1 MDNQTIRIFV
11 SSPSDVDAERRR
23 ISQVVERVQ
32 QDFPNVKLEAIR
44 WEENV
49 YSARETF
56 QKQIVAPDKADLVVC
71 VLWKR
76 LGSELP
82 DDYKREDGTIPTGTE
97 YEFETAMDKALVEQV
112 PDILLYRKTEK
123 VFYDADRLEQEKA
136 EMQALEAFW
145 RRWVQNEQGHF
156 TAAFKPFESTD
167 FFEQQFEQDLRVWLS
182 NQTQE
187 VTWPEAKG
195 SPYRGLQVFEPEH
208 APIFFGRRR
217 AVQEVRAR
225 LLANYERDAKGFLL
239 VVGASGSGKSSLV
252 RAGILPK
259 LQNTLSMADVVQWRH
274 EVLKPSELGDNPM
287 QTLARRIS
295 QSKVLPELLTGDY
308 ADEDEIATFWNTG
321 TNQAQPLKA
330 ALRRASQALQEKENY
345 QQPPK
350 VRLLLVW
357 DQFEEIFH
365 LADNARDELLA
376 WITALVESG
385 QVWVI
390 ATIRSD
396 FYPEI
401 LGVPALMNLKKD
413 GRQSDL
419 GPPRPHELKEIIQG
433 PAKAAGLSFDVDDK
447 GESLDEVLHDEAE
460 KSPESLPLLEFAL
473 EQLYLHRDKE
483 NKLLSFA
490 AYEEMGGLAGAISQ
504 KAESTYAEIDDHS
517 EDVFNNVMGHLIAV
531 NEEGRA
537 TRKQVSIEQFDA
549 NPAEKAFVEAFLNA
563 RLLVADTDDHG
574 RTNVLLTHEALL
586 HQWQRIKH
594 FVAANQEY
602 LRWYSRVSKETK
614 IWHLEKENNAYLLP
628 SGKPLEEAKI
638 WLDKRQNQMQEQ
650 VAEFVQLSIKREVV
664 KRRNRFMIVA
674 ASMLVLITLTFL
686 SFLNAQKAERE
697 SLRAMEQT
705 EIAQRESD
713 KNALLLA
720 EEQFVTGVDKGNEG
734 AIKQAFTAFS
744 EALKVNP
751 EQKAQIAAGHLL
763 ARQLKAV
770 EGDQIPLPRR
780 TDDAIFFGEDDNI
793 LHLYSLYYPRIY
805 SSDDDYADYKPIITF
820 HYYDW
825 HIKYAFS
832 APDSSWLALLNKN
845 SLNIWNPTDGSLIR
859 ELEIFADDI
868 ADFHMDPDSGI
879 VTMVSEAGS
888 MSVYDTSDWR
898 LLHEAKLEPLDDAYF
913 TAVLKVGEHI
923 FSGDNKGQIYRG
935 TMTQTPMP
943 WNKLD
948 GYVWQLVT
956 DPQKR
961 FVAVS
966 NKGSTLPIYGVAE
979 GTEDIEVA
987 FGSAVASVDFSDD
1000 GLLLAGASWDNT
1012 VQIIN
1017 LTNGNTE
1024 VVSGIHTSSAYEVR
1038 FLDGRRIATVSADD
1052 TFVVY
1057 NLETEEIELRL
1068 EHDSDVV
1075 DLSVSSDG
1083 NKAITTTRNGVTR
1096 IVDIPAQSNRIL
1108 GNSQAKSFVYSPD
1121 GKKVTVLTGDQ
1132 LLEWDIASG
1141 KLLTQIKEEFDQ
1153 LVYLPHSESMM
1164 AVNEE
1169 GTVSYINSGTDE
1181 TDPGFTDA
1189 SVNLLGSSE
1198 NYYWNYVT
1206 TDEAA
1211 IVWKYID
1218 GQVQVVYGVETNSPA
1233 IATATDNQDRYLA
1246 ILEESGRFSVIDVD
1260 QKTVLT
1266 NIQWERPVEQ
1276 IAFAKNGGYFVLRDD
1291 DDKVVA
1297 WDLATSN
1304 ITFDM
1309 SNTPWHEART
1319 FIAHPESSLVAFIDS
1334 STEHV
1339 LLFDVASSVRLPGRI
1354 LSSGNMDLLF
1364 DPTGERILI
1373 YGYRADGYAIQLVDI
1388 ERMRTLFTLDGLN
1401 RDEGF
1406 EHVAAFTPDGS
1417 AIGILSEHQ
1426 LYHLRLKPSLEQSM
1440 LQLRGED
1447 LVTNQQIFSRSS
1459 KNYVALEYQDGF
1471 ALFDLTQGA
1480 PLSHSI
1486 DELSSATAVYQ
1497 IVDDE
1502 QLVGY
1507 STESTYK
1514 LASFKGQIK
1523 SQIAIA
1529 QLPAHVTYHAES
1541 NSLTFV
1547 YEESIEFR
1555 DLDGAV
1561 QWQYDLGAS
1570 ATAWHAYVTPN
1581 SVLLVDESNYVM
1593 LNGTN
1598 GELLCHREI
1607 SFFDQGALPLTLTTD
1622 GSQAFVIDN
1631 SYDIELLDTSNC
1643 EHIRTITT
1651 SAAALRMQL
1660 NDDGTQ
1666 LVASIYNQPTF
1677 IYNIEAQDNQSANT
1691 QVGVDESEQSENQ
1704 QGNATQIPITDNFSP
1719 FADAL
1724 GPEGTMMIYG
1734 RLNNEVL
1741 MYRLI
1746 ELESGKTILEEPIT
1760 SHNFQSM
1767 NGLGVFDNPDG
1778 LVVNKES
1785 YWLHQGGLLFMTA
1798 PPKGKAED
1806 LQPLLQRA
1814 SEIDSIEGW
1823 MSLHQDIMNEPS
1835 NEDLN
1840 WSQWL
1845 KLQLT
1850 DNTTDELAW
1859 RITPTKQQTSD
1870 YQWFVDKQLERASEG
1885 YSEQMYREEI
1895 TIDMHTRLGALY
1907 GERIWLSDFP
1917 TDRECSV
1924 IFETADEEEVQLRL
1938 SKTEYEDYGWIEDS
1952 SGRFVAFTATSE
1964 GLPIEFAVEDLQR
1977 FEEDPFHT
1985 HVRST
1990 SIKILVGVYC
2000 IGWGQSKSSIYSDP
2014 NPSTPTPLKKR
2025 LQPGLGST

>member
-32 QDFPNVKLEAIR
+32 QDFPDVKLEAIR

-49 YSARETF
+49 YTARETF

-82 DDYKREDGTIPTGTE
+82 EDYKRDDGTIPTGTE

-167 FFEQQFEQDLRVWLS
+167 FFEQQFEQDLRVWLK

-208 APIFFGRRR
+208 APIFFGRQR

-225 LLANYERDAKGFLL
+225 LLANYERDGKGFLL
-239 VVGASGSGKSSLV
+239 LVGASGSGKSSLV

-274 EVLKPSELGDNPM
+274 EVIKPSELGDKPM

-295 QSKVLPELLTGDY
+295 QSRVLPELLTGDY
-308 ADEDEIATFWNTG
+308 DSEEEIGAFWETG

-357 DQFEEIFH
+357 DQFEEIFQ
-365 LADNARDELLA
+365 LADNVRDELLA

-433 PAKAAGLSFDVDDK
+433 PAKAAGLTFDVDEK
-447 GESLDEVLHDEAE
+447 GEGLDEILLDEAE
-460 KSPESLPLLEFAL
+460 NSPESLPLLEFAL
-473 EQLYLHRDKE
+473 EQLYLHRDKD
-483 NKLLSFA
+483 NKQLSFA
-490 AYEEMGGLAGAISQ
+490 AYREMGGLAGAISQ
-504 KAESTYAEIDDHS
+504 KAESTYAAIDDHS

-537 TRKQVSIEQFDA
+537 TRKQVSIEQFNA

-563 RLLVADTDDHG
+563 RLLVADTDDDG
-574 RTNVLLTHEALL
+574 RTHISLTHEALL
-586 HQWQRIKH
+586 HQWQRIKT

-614 IWHLEKENNAYLLP
+614 IWHLEKQNNAYLLP

-638 WLDKRQNQMQEQ
+638 WLDKRQDQMQHD
-650 VAEFVQLSIKREVV
+650 VAEFVQLSIQREAV
-664 KRRNRFMIVA
+664 KRRNRFAIVA
-674 ASMLVLITLTFL
+674 ASMVVLIALTFL
-686 SFLNAQKAERE
+686 SLIYAKKAEEASEQAMIQTDIAVRE
-697 SLRAMEQT
+697 SE
-705 EIAQRESD
+705 

-720 EEQFVTGVDKGNEG
+720 EEQFLTGVDKGNEG
-734 AIKQAFTAFS
+734 SIKQAFTAFS

-751 EQKAQIAAGHLL
+751 DQKAQIAAGHLL

-770 EGDQIPLPRR
+770 EGDRIPLPRR
-780 TDDAIFFGEDDNI
+780 TDDAIFFGENDHI

-805 SSDDDYADYKPIITF
+805 SREDNYTDYEPILTF

-832 APDSSWLALLNKN
+832 AADGSWLALINKN
-845 SLNIWNPTDGSLIR
+845 SLNIWDPTDGSLIR
-859 ELEIFADDI
+859 ELDVFDEDI
-868 ADFHMDPDSGI
+868 ADFHMDPVSGFA
-879 VTMVSEAGS
+879 TMISEDGWLA
-888 MSVYDTSDWR
+888 VYNTEDWTR
-898 LLHEAKLEPLDDAYF
+898 QHQDKLTPIEDAYF
-913 TAVLKVGEHI
+913 TSVVKVGNQV
-923 FSGDNKGQIYRG
+923 FSGDNKGNIFRG
-935 TMTQTPMP
+935 TTQNTPAP
-943 WNKLD
+943 WKKLD
-948 GYVWQLVT
+948 GYVWQLLT
-956 DPQKR
+956 DPQQR
-961 FVAVS
+961 FVAVA
-966 NKGSTLPIYGVAE
+966 NKGNTLPVYGVSAE
-979 GTEDIEVA
+979 NSDTEVVFDN
-987 FGSAVASVDFSDD
+987 AVASIDFSDD
-1000 GLLLAGASWDNT
+1000 GLLLAGASWDGT
-1012 VQIIN
+1012 VRILN
-1017 LTNGNTE
+1017 LTSGETE
-1024 VVSGIHTSSAYEVR
+1024 VVGNIHNGSVYEVR
-1038 FLDGRRIATVSADD
+1038 FLDSRRFASVSADD
-1052 TFVVY
+1052 TFAVY
-1057 NLETEEIELRL
+1057 NLETEEVEYSI

-1083 NKAITTTRNGVTR
+1083 SQAITVARNGVTR
-1096 IVDIPAQSNRIL
+1096 IVDISAQNHRVL

-1132 LLEWDIASG
+1132 LLEWDITSG

-1153 LVYLPHSESMM
+1153 LVYLPHSEWMM
-1164 AVNEE
+1164 AVNED
-1169 GTVSYINSGTDE
+1169 GFVSYINSGTDE

-1189 SVNLLGSSE
+1189 KVNLLGSSE

-1206 TDEAA
+1206 TDNAA
-1211 IVWKYID
+1211 VVWKYIN
-1218 GQVQVVYGVETNSPA
+1218 GQVEVVYAVDTASPV
-1233 IATATDNQDRYLA
+1233 IATASDTQDNYLA
-1246 ILEESGRFSVIDVD
+1246 ILEESGQFSIIDVD
-1260 QKTVLT
+1260 EQTVLA

-1276 IAFAKNGGYFVLRDD
+1276 IAFAKNGDYFVIRDD

-1297 WDLATSN
+1297 WELATGTV
-1304 ITFDM
+1304 TFDM
-1309 SNTPWHEART
+1309 RNTPWHEART
-1319 FIAHPESSLVAFIDS
+1319 FIAHPDSSLIAFIDS

-1339 LLFDVASSVRLPGRI
+1339 LLFDVASAVRLPGRI
-1354 LSSGNMDLLF
+1354 LSSGDMDLLF

-1373 YGYRADGYAIQLVDI
+1373 YGYRADEYAIQLIDV
-1388 ERMRTLFTLDGLN
+1388 ERMKTLFTLDGLN

-1406 EHVAAFTPDGS
+1406 EHVAAFSPDGT
-1417 AIGILSEHQ
+1417 AVGILSENQ
-1426 LYHLRLKPSLEQSM
+1426 LYHLRLKPSLEQSL
-1440 LQLRGED
+1440 LQLRGQD
-1447 LVTNQQIFSRSS
+1447 MVANKQIFSHSS
-1459 KNYVALEYQDGF
+1459 KQLVALEYEDGF
-1471 ALFDLTQGA
+1471 KLFDLEQGA
-1480 PLSHSI
+1480 ELSHSI
-1486 DELSSATAVYQ
+1486 DELAQAVAVYQ

-1502 QLVGY
+1502 SLVGF
-1507 STESTYK
+1507 STESAYK
-1514 LASFKGQIK
+1514 LVGLDGQVKANVALESIPGD
-1523 SQIAIA
+1523 A
-1529 QLPAHVTYHAES
+1529 TYHAPS

-1547 YEESIEFR
+1547 FEDRVEFR
-1555 DLDGAV
+1555 SLDGTL
-1561 QWQYDLGAS
+1561 QWQSELGTS
-1570 ATAWHAYVTPN
+1570 ATQWNGHVTTS
-1581 SVLLVDESNYVM
+1581 SVLLVDESNYM
-1593 LNGTN
+1593 MFKAAD
-1598 GELLCHREI
+1598 GELLCHKVI
-1607 SFFDQGALPLTLTTD
+1607 SFFDQGALPLTLTPDT
-1622 GSQAFVIDN
+1622 SQAYVIN
-1631 SYDIELLDTSNC
+1631 ESYDIEQLDTSSC
-1643 EHIRTITT
+1643 EHVRTITT
-1651 SAAALRMQL
+1651 SAAPLRMQL
-1660 NDDGTQ
+1660 NDDGNQ
-1666 LVASIYNQPTF
+1666 LVATMYNQPTF
-1677 IYNIEAQDNQSANT
+1677 IYNIETEDNQSANT
-1691 QVGVDESEQSENQ
+1691 QQGADGAERSSEK
-1704 QGNATQIPITDNFSP
+1704 QGNASQIPIKDNFTP

-1724 GPEGTMMIYG
+1724 GPEGTLVIYG

-1741 MYRLI
+1741 IYRLI
-1746 ELESGKTILEEPIT
+1746 ELESGRTIFEEPIT

-1767 NGLGVFDNPDG
+1767 NGLGRFDDKDG
-1778 LVVNKES
+1778 LSVNKES

-1798 PPKGKAED
+1798 PPKGDAQE
-1806 LQPLLQRA
+1806 LQPLLQRV
-1814 SEIDSIEGW
+1814 SEIDSIEDW
-1823 MSLHQDIMNEPS
+1823 MALQQEIVLQPS
-1835 NEDLN
+1835 SDTIN

-1845 KLQLT
+1845 KLQLE

-1859 RITPTKQQTSD
+1859 RITPTRQTTSD
-1870 YQWFVDKQLERASEG
+1870 YKWFIEREVDRAESG
-1885 YSEQMYREEI
+1885 YTEQMYRKEI
-1895 TIDMHTRLGALY
+1895 HIDMHTRLGAMY
-1907 GERIWLSDFP
+1907 GDRVWLEEFP
-1917 TDRECSV
+1917 TDRECAV
-1924 IFETADEEEVQLRL
+1924 IYETADNEDIQLRL
-1938 SKTEYEDYGWIEDS
+1938 PDSEYADYDWIEAS
-1952 SGRFVAFTATSE
+1952 SGRSVAFTATDNSVR
-1964 GLPIEFAVEDLQR
+1964 LEFAVDDLQH
-1977 FEEDPFHT
+1977 FEKDRFHT
-1985 HVRST
+1985 HPRAT
-1990 SIKILVGVYC
+1990 RIDILVGVYC
-2000 IGWGQSKSSIYSDP
+2000 SVQ
-2014 NPSTPTPLKKR
+2014 
-2025 LQPGLGST
+2025 